1 MNQFTIEFKN
11 PKDLAKKISEYNK
24 LMNGPIAEAESTKK
38 AVSAATVS
46 PKGEVTLHCDAAQ
59 LGPKDATPGEPVEV
73 KQPTAE
79 EVTVNKSVEKI
90 TNDTEPKEDPVVV
103 QEPVEVKGSAQ
114 DATDDDK
121 TAKKQALID
130 KAKEW
135 LLADQANRLTPYM
148 ALMGKHKVP
157 GNKITVD
164 NLTKELAAELIT
176 LIG

>member
-1 MNQFTIEFKN
+1 MQV
-11 PKDLAKKISEYNK
+11 KK
-24 LMNGPIAEAESTKK
+24 
-38 AVSAATVS
+38 
-46 PKGEVTLHCDAAQ
+46 
-59 LGPKDATPGEPVEV
+59 
-73 KQPTAE
+73 PTAE
-79 EVTVNKSVEKI
+79 EVTVIKSVEKI
-90 TNDTEPKEDPVVV
+90 TNDTEPKEDPVVEQEQV
-103 QEPVEVKGSAQ
+103 ETKEPVQ
-114 DATDDDK
+114 DTTDDDK
-121 TAKKQALID
+121 AAKKQALID